1 MLNVTEVVVDLL
13 MIVAHGYLTAT
24 YQAPPPRHRTSTE
37 RDNGDI
43 GFSDHKHM
51 SAHEMSNNF
60 KMDDDQKRKST
71 KDETVICSGADK
83 TILLDVLAGRKSS
96 GTVKGEIKIGGYT

>member
-1 MLNVTEVVVDLL
+1 
-13 MIVAHGYLTAT
+13 
-24 YQAPPPRHRTSTE
+24 APPPRHRTSTE

-71 KDETVICSGADK
+71 KDETVILVVVHLMSGNEKAWIHWEK
-83 TILLDVLAGRKSS
+83 APIAS
-96 GTVKGEIKIGGYT
+96 